1 MTWPTPYPPRVVRPP
16 VRTQLAAIALGLM
29 AALQLVSAGLLV
41 AGDVGAG
48 PMADAP
54 GQPRD
59 AAALDI
65 ALHLGVTLVLVV
77 LEVVAAVRLVR
88 RARGA
93 QPFALTISIIGGALW
108 LCCGTVGI
116 GGGAEL
122 GGTAGLALGLVAVA
136 LCLVGIGAAVLA
148 VVCTL
153 SADTRRYLTGG

>member
-16 VRTQLAAIALGLM
+16 VRTQLAAIALGLT
-29 AALQLVSAGLLV
+29 AALQLVSAGLLL

-54 GQPRD
+54 GQPHD

-65 ALHLGVTLVLVV
+65 VLHLGAALVPVV
-77 LEVVAAVRLVR
+77 LELVAAVRLLR
-88 RARGA
+88 RAGGA
-93 QPFALTISIIGGALW
+93 QPFALTISIIGGVLW

-136 LCLVGIGAAVLA
+136 LCVIGIGAAVLGA
-148 VVCTL
+148 VCTM
-153 SADTRRYLTGG
+153 SADTKRYLAGH